1 MSSIRIGLI
10 GLGTVGTGVARI
22 LIENAELMRRQTGH
36 TLELRHVVVGD
47 TAKARQIEL
56 APGLIRGDIEALIAD
71 TECRIAV
78 LLVGGLEPARSIAL
92 RLLAAGKDLITANKA
107 LLAEHGT
114 ELFEAARLH
123 GRSIAFEASVAGGIP
138 IITNMSQCLSA
149 NQLSGLSGILNGT
162 TNFILTCMDE
172 KGQDY
177 GVALKEAQ
185 RLGYAE
191 ADPTMDVDGSDAA
204 QKLAILA
211 HLGFG
216 ARAYWKD
223 IPRLG
228 IDCLSPL
235 DIAFARELGCRIKLI
250 ASARLDQGSLA
261 LGVSPALVRLGSPL
275 AEVRQA
281 FNAVALHGDA
291 VGQLFYQGQGAGEK
305 PTASAVVAD
314 IVDTVVGRAQI
325 TFNLLQLWS
334 KNRPAVP
341 LADSSQTKSR
351 FYIRLTVADN
361 PGVLAVITGILGAH
375 LISIASFLQKEP
387 ADSPGGPV
395 TLVMMTHVATQA
407 AANAAIKAIDQLP
420 ITSARSLCL
429 PVMD

>member
-185 RLGYAE
+185 HLGYAE

-291 VGQLFYQGQGAGEK
+291 VGQLF
-305 PTASAVVAD
+305 
-314 IVDTVVGRAQI
+314 
-325 TFNLLQLWS
+325 
-334 KNRPAVP
+334 
-341 LADSSQTKSR
+341 
-351 FYIRLTVADN
+351 
-361 PGVLAVITGILGAH
+361 
-375 LISIASFLQKEP
+375 
-387 ADSPGGPV
+387 
-395 TLVMMTHVATQA
+395 
-407 AANAAIKAIDQLP
+407 
-420 ITSARSLCL
+420 
-429 PVMD
+429 